1 MAGVFLALALTICSP
16 GHSSPA
22 RGAWDV
28 GFVGDYAYVT
38 ASSSDGLAVLDMSD
52 PIRPVIAGYVE
63 DSARLDRAKS
73 VAIVGNYA
81 YVAANAAFSV
91 VDVSDPATPRIIG
104 SVQDRFLNGSR
115 SVAVVGQYAYV
126 AALSG
131 VALMVVDVSDPTLPT
146 LAGATFIQHGK
157 LAISRSSGAAAV
169 AIDGDYAY
177 VAAGVSI
184 QVINISNRSK
194 PQLVM
199 LEDHGQGRL
208 EQIGAVHSNVLWGAS
223 SVVIVGKY
231 AYVAAIVS
239 HSLTIVD
246 VSDPIHPRIVG
257 SVQNSTQLRAAASV
271 AVAGS
276 YAYITAYWG
285 SALTVVNISDPASP
299 RITGWAQ
306 DSLLNGSTSVAIRGS
321 YAYVAAYHGAHGYS
335 LLTIVNISDPSN
347 PIIAGTTTS
356 RSDREGGLTLVI
368 LARVGII
375 LAIGC
380 GCYGLQMCWALTF
393 STLKLK
399 RQENAEESKEQ
410 C

>member
-1 MAGVFLALALTICSP
+1 
-16 GHSSPA
+16 
-22 RGAWDV
+22 
-28 GFVGDYAYVT
+28 
-38 ASSSDGLAVLDMSD
+38 MSD

-199 LEDHGQGRL
+199 LEDHGQGRF
-208 EQIGAVHSNVLWGAS
+208 EQIGTVLSNVLWGAS

-257 SVQNSTQLRAAASV
+257 SVQNSTQLRAATSV

-321 YAYVAAYHGAHGYS
+321 YAYVTAYHGAHGYS